1 MKKQTYLRTI
11 IGLLILSSVG
21 ISDILCQIVSDTA
34 NTSKHYVLSAFIIGS
49 VKMKDGQTENA
60 VMNYN
65 QLTEEMIFEKD
76 GILLALDSIMKI
88 DTVSIDS
95 RLFIPHE
102 KVFYEVLVKG
112 KVSLYKQHKCNLLA
126 TGNPS
131 GYGGVTETG
140 ASRNISSI
148 KGYRSFKLHLP
159 RDYYIT
165 EASQFWL
172 SNNGVFYKANTVSQ
186 ISKALPEKS
195 AEIKNFVKLKKL
207 DIDNPEDR
215 VTLIVKCNELV
226 R

>member
-1 MKKQTYLRTI
+1 MKKQNYLSTLI
-11 IGLLILSSVG
+11 LVLLISPVCT
-21 ISDILCQIVSDTA
+21 SDLLCQIISDTA
-34 NTSKHYVLSAFIIGS
+34 NTSKHYVLSEFMLGS
-49 VKMKDGQTENA
+49 VKIKGGQTENA
-60 VMNYN
+60 IMNYN

-76 GILLALDSIMKI
+76 GLMLALDSIMKI

-95 RLFIPHE
+95 RLFIPHD
-102 KVFYEVLVKG
+102 KVFFEVLVKG

-148 KGYRSFKLHLP
+148 KGYRSFKLQLP

-172 SNNGVFYKANTVSQ
+172 NYGGVFHKANTISQ
-186 ISKALPEKS
+186 ISGAFPEKK
-195 AEIKNFVKLKKL
+195 AEIKNYVKLKKL
-207 DIDNPEDR
+207 DIDKPEDR
-215 VTLIVKCNELV
+215 VALIVKCNELV